1 MTGIANCTDLLRQMV
16 AIPSDSGHEAAF
28 AAFLEQF
35 LREELEM
42 RTELHHI
49 EGGSCNVTG
58 HWETGLP
65 ARRRLILGGHI
76 DTVPPAAHWK
86 TDPYQLTQ
94 QGDEL
99 HGLGAADMKGGL
111 AAQLLVLKRLKEDR
125 ETLDVEFAFAGLADE
140 ERYSVGAHAY
150 VEWTKNCR
158 PPVQDTVF
166 LMGEPHFDNIVIGAA
181 GKVLLSLHIQG
192 RKGHAAA
199 PESGVN
205 AIECMAALLEAI
217 RAKYGPRYQNGLC
230 GSFCCL
236 KIESIY
242 PGYSLTIPESCS
254 CLLNK
259 QLLPTEDVHEFCRDI
274 ERLYQEQVG
283 AGLLS
288 IRREI
293 PSYPAYQLE
302 PSQKYVANLTAFL
315 REQFHREPELRINQ
329 SVSDGNILYNSLNI
343 PAILFGP
350 HGVAFHTEGE
360 YVQKSSL
367 ARYMEE
373 LYGYICQE
381 YRRDRHV

>member
-205 AIECMAALLEAI
+205 AIECMAALLEEL
-217 RAKYGPRYQNGLC
+217 KGLGYGIYLLSNATVRLPEYFDRIP
-230 GSFCCL
+230 GSQFFDGKIVSAEWKLL
-236 KIESIY
+236 KPQHEIY
-242 PGYSLTIPESCS
+242 ETLFREYSLKPEECFFIDD
-254 CLLNK
+254 LHIN
-259 QLLPTEDVHEFCRDI
+259 I
-274 ERLYQEQVG
+274 EGALCVGMAGAIFYDDMVRL
-283 AGLLS
+283 
-288 IRREI
+288 RRE
-293 PSYPAYQLE
+293 L
-302 PSQKYVANLTAFL
+302 
-315 REQFHREPELRINQ
+315 
-329 SVSDGNILYNSLNI
+329 NS
-343 PAILFGP
+343 A
-350 HGVAFHTEGE
+350 GVPVKTG
-360 YVQKSSL
+360 QN
-367 ARYMEE
+367 
-373 LYGYICQE
+373 
-381 YRRDRHV
+381 